1 MKIVTMICMLF
12 TSALAMAEEYKCPV
26 PANAGLK
33 MVYLSVN
40 PDEKGGEIVYEFNSG
55 LKSKPHRCIGDSV
68 GDGTQKWAKSFLCI
82 GPSILA
88 DNSLS
93 SILIAPES
101 GARPE
106 AVSIRFFVKGITE
119 IKDFSPE
126 GPSES
131 CQKF

>member
-1 MKIVTMICMLF
+1 MKFIAMIFMF
-12 TSALAMAEEYKCPV
+12 ITSAIAKAEEYKCPV

-33 MVYLSVN
+33 MIYLSVYS
-40 PDEKGGEIVYEFNSG
+40 DEKGGELVYEFNSG
-55 LKSKPHRCIGDSV
+55 LRSKPHRCIGDSV
-68 GDGTQKWAKSFLCI
+68 GDGRQKWARSFLCI

-93 SILIAPES
+93 SILITPES

-106 AVSIRFFVKGITE
+106 VVSIRFFAKGVTE
-119 IKDFSPE
+119 IHDFSPE